1 MGHLD
6 TTLISFLIGLHL
18 HSGATR
24 MPNADSHHDTTAF
37 RPVVASNESLPEFT
51 VKAAIAGVI
60 FGVLLG
66 AANAYLGLKAGLTV
80 ATSIPISVMT
90 IAVFRGLRIFGTRST
105 ILEHNI
111 SQSIG
116 SASSCVASG
125 VIFTIPALF
134 LWGADP
140 TLLSI
145 SLLALTGG
153 VLGTIMMIPLRR
165 FLIVAEHNTLPYP
178 EGTACARVLSSAEG
192 TGSQGR
198 PLFLGMGLGAVY
210 KFCTGFLHLWTDA
223 PRTGI
228 VGLPKAQIGIEA
240 TPALLGVG
248 FILGPRIAA
257 VMVAGAGI
265 SWVILIP
272 LINYLGAGR
281 TAPLF
286 PETTK
291 LIVDMTST
299 EIWSRYI
306 RYLGA
311 GAVAMAGIFTIIR
324 SVPTMVQ
331 SFRLGVRELKHG
343 RQGAAAQTPRVEHD
357 LSIRTVGVIV
367 LGIIA
372 AVAIIPHLVGG
383 FETLTGRLVVALAIT
398 VFSFFFVTV
407 SSRIVGLIGVS
418 SNPTSGM
425 TIITLLGTS
434 LIFYALGWTDT
445 LGRITALSVGTV
457 ICVAASTAG
466 DMSQDLKT
474 GYLVGATPYKQQIG
488 QLLGV
493 VTSAWAVAYA
503 VTVLH
508 RAYGLGTVAL
518 PAPQATLM
526 KTVIEGVLSAQL
538 PWMFVLIGAG
548 FTIVAEL
555 VHVRSLPF
563 AVGLYLPVTT
573 MTPIFA
579 GGLVRWAIDRRQRQA
594 KENPDRERGILL
606 ASGLIAGEGLIAVA
620 LAGYV
625 YLVGKPE
632 GIGDAWLGG
641 FSGWLALALFAG
653 LAYVL
658 WRRGRVE

>member
-1 MGHLD
+1 M
-6 TTLISFLIGLHL
+6 
-18 HSGATR
+18 AT
-24 MPNADSHHDTTAF
+24 AHKHHDPATF
-37 RPVVASNESLPEFT
+37 QPVVPTGESLPEFT
-51 VKAAIAGVI
+51 FKAALAGVI

-66 AANAYLGLKAGLTV
+66 AANCYLGLKAGLTV
-80 ATSIPISVMT
+80 ATSIPISVLT
-90 IAVFRGLRIFGTRST
+90 IAAFRALRIFGTRST

-134 LWGADP
+134 LWGANP

-165 FLIVAEHNTLPYP
+165 FLIVGEHGTLPYP
-178 EGTACARVLSSAEG
+178 EGTACARVLTSAEG
-192 TGSQGR
+192 TGAQSR
-198 PLFLGMGLGAVY
+198 PLFIGMGLGAVY
-210 KFCTGFLHLWTDA
+210 KFCTGFLHLWKDA
-223 PRTGI
+223 PSTGI
-228 VGLPKAQIGIEA
+228 IGLPKAQIGIEA

-248 FILGPRIAA
+248 FILGPRIAG

-265 SWVILIP
+265 SWLILMP
-272 LINYLGAGR
+272 LINLLFAGR

-291 LIVDMTST
+291 LVAEMTSI

-311 GAVAMAGIFTIIR
+311 GAVAMAGIFTIVR
-324 SVPTMVQ
+324 SVPMMVQ
-331 SFRLGVRELKHG
+331 SFRLGVAEMKRG
-343 RQGAAAQTPRVEHD
+343 RQGAAAKVPRVEQD

-367 LGIIA
+367 LGVIA

-383 FETLTGRLVVALAIT
+383 FETFAGRLVVALAIT
-398 VFSFFFVTV
+398 VFAFFFVTV

-425 TIITLLGTS
+425 TILTLLGTS
-434 LIFYALGWTDT
+434 LIFYALGWTDA

-474 GYLVGATPYKQQIG
+474 GYLVGATPYKQQVG

-508 RAYGLGTVAL
+508 HAYGFGTVAL
-518 PAPQATLM
+518 PAPQAMLM
-526 KTVIEGVLSAQL
+526 KTVVEGVLSAQL

-548 FTIVAEL
+548 MTVVAEL
-555 VHVRSLPF
+555 LHVRSLPF
-563 AVGLYLPVTT
+563 AVGLYLPLAT

-579 GGLVRWAIDRRQRQA
+579 GGFVRWAIDRRHQVAEQ
-594 KENPDRERGILL
+594 NPDRERGILL
-606 ASGLIAGEGLIAVA
+606 SSGLIAGEGLIAVS

-641 FSGWLALALFAG
+641 LSGWLALALFTG
-653 LAYVL
+653 LGYVL
-658 WRRGRVE
+658 WRRGRAK